1 MSKGHRSQLKRERNE
16 KQVDKR
22 PSAKLSNARVS
33 SRKAGFVLDA
43 IRGKD
48 VVEAIGIVT
57 YSPRYAS
64 KLIKKLIESAVANAK
79 NNNKM
84 DEEKLYVAECFAG
97 NATNYK
103 RMHPRA
109 QGRAYSIL
117 KRNSHITV
125 ILDERKE
132 NEKVVNNTKVENKDS
147 KEGGN
152 NGAKG

>member
-1 MSKGHRSQLKRERNE
+1 MSKGHRTQIKRERNE

-43 IRGKD
+43 IRGKG
-48 VVEAIGIVT
+48 VSEAIGIVT

-64 KLIKKLIESAVANAK
+64 RLIKKLIESAVANAK
-79 NNNKM
+79 NNNNM

-117 KRNSHITV
+117 KRNSHITI
-125 ILDERKE
+125 ILDEKKE
-132 NEKVVNNTKVENKDS
+132 LVKETPVKATDKKEVV
-147 KEGGN
+147 EGGN